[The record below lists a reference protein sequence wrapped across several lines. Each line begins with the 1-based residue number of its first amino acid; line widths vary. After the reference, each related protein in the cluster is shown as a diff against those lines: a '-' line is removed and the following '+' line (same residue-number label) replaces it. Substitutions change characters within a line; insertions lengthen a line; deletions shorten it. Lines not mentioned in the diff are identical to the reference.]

1 MGGGGGHRT
10 EELEE
15 EGPTCE
21 AIGWRAHSRRLI
33 SSVVVRIG
41 GRWPPEVWR
50 ALFPDRPR
58 ILRAHLLSSNSVVL
72 TGSSAAHSAVYADVS
87 ATPRREQ
94 VDRGLHRTPPPY
106 CHQCILSPPS
116 TCGVSAT
123 LGAGGGGL
131 MQGSPQVRQLC
142 PVRGCGKL
150 LDRCSG
156 RPRALPP
163 DFSLQLDSSIDAVV
177 NDRMCQGCYE
187 RHTGAIRSLDGR
199 VRKLTTTSSAAPH
212 LDELA
217 AVAIGQPVEP
227 SSPPPSPSPL
237 PSQPPPPSPSPS
249 SSVSLT
255 PLLST
260 SPHSSLP
267 LPALSSLP
275 AARRAL
281 ALSQT
286 TLHDINPAGPPCP
299 TASTPDHAHH
309 IISGPR
315 SSLLS
320 SHHPQ
325 PQHEARTSDASGS
338 DALRLYFG
346 CRPVVPRLYRGCG
359 WLYPTTC
366 WL

>member
-1 MGGGGGHRT
+1 MVG
-10 EELEE
+10 
-15 EGPTCE
+15 
-21 AIGWRAHSRRLI
+21 S
-33 SSVVVRIG
+33 G
-41 GRWPPEVWR
+41 GRWLCHSTTLVVQCWAAAGGAIAAAAGL
-50 ALFPDRPR
+50 ALSLLTSAFSSTRR
-58 ILRAHLLSSNSVVL
+58 SMLSSTTACARAATSV
-72 TGSSAAHSAVYADVS
+72 TRGPSA
-87 ATPRREQ
+87 
-94 VDRGLHRTPPPY
+94 
-106 CHQCILSPPS
+106 PS
-116 TCGVSAT
+116 
-123 LGAGGGGL
+123 
-131 MQGSPQVRQLC
+131 
-142 PVRGCGKL
+142 
-150 LDRCSG
+150 
-156 RPRALPP
+156 
-163 DFSLQLDSSIDAVV
+163 
-177 NDRMCQGCYE
+177 
-187 RHTGAIRSLDGR
+187 SLDGR
-199 VRKLTTTSSAAPH
+199 VRKLTITSFAAPH

-249 SSVSLT
+249 SSVSPT

-260 SPHSSLP
+260 SPHASLP

-346 CRPVVPRLYRGCG
+346 CRPVVPRLYRGCE
-359 WLYPTTC
+359 WLYPTTNAVS

>member
-1 MGGGGGHRT
+1 
-10 EELEE
+10 
-15 EGPTCE
+15 
-21 AIGWRAHSRRLI
+21 
-33 SSVVVRIG
+33 
-41 GRWPPEVWR
+41 
-50 ALFPDRPR
+50 
-58 ILRAHLLSSNSVVL
+58 
-72 TGSSAAHSAVYADVS
+72 
-87 ATPRREQ
+87 
-94 VDRGLHRTPPPY
+94 
-106 CHQCILSPPS
+106 
-116 TCGVSAT
+116 
-123 LGAGGGGL
+123 

-142 PVRGCGKL
+142 PVQGCGKR

-156 RPRALPP
+156 RPRSLPP

-177 NDRMCQGCYE
+177 NNRVCQGCYE
-187 RHTGAIRSLDGR
+187 RHTGAIRSLNRR

-249 SSVSLT
+249 SSVSPN

-260 SPHSSLP
+260 YSHSSLP
-267 LPALSSLP
+267 LPALSSLA

-286 TLHDINPAGPPCP
+286 TLHSIISAGPSCS

-315 SSLLS
+315 CSLLS

-338 DALRLYFG
+338 DALRLYSG

-359 WLYPTTC
+359 WLYPTTR
-366 WL
+366 

>member
-1 MGGGGGHRT
+1 MSQ
-10 EELEE
+10 
-15 EGPTCE
+15 
-21 AIGWRAHSRRLI
+21 HSTRCPVL
-33 SSVVVRIG
+33 G
-41 GRWPPEVWR
+41 CGRWS
-50 ALFPDRPR
+50 
-58 ILRAHLLSSNSVVL
+58 H
-72 TGSSAAHSAVYADVS
+72 
-87 ATPRREQ
+87 
-94 VDRGLHRTPPPY
+94 
-106 CHQCILSPPS
+106 
-116 TCGVSAT
+116 
-123 LGAGGGGL
+123 
-131 MQGSPQVRQLC
+131 
-142 PVRGCGKL
+142 
-150 LDRCSG
+150 RCSG
-156 RPRALPP
+156 RSRPLPP

-177 NDRMCQGCYE
+177 NDRVCQGCYE

-199 VRKLTTTSSAAPH
+199 VRKLTITSSAAPH

-227 SSPPPSPSPL
+227 SSPPFSSSPL
-237 PSQPPPPSPSPS
+237 PSQPPHPSPSPS

-309 IISGPR
+309 IISDPR

-338 DALRLYFG
+338 DALRLYSG

-359 WLYPTTC
+359 WLYPTTS